1 MLESYVSPFLLGYIN
16 KYIKNLKPEDLQL
29 SLWGGDLVL
38 NHLDLRLDT
47 LEKELNLPLTFVSGH
62 IHELRIHV
70 PWSRLGSE
78 PVVVSINTIDI
89 SLKLR
94 DSELSDH
101 DSDTSSSTSKSKSV
115 SEVKSPKRQSHGS
128 EEMPPGYVQSLM
140 NRIINNVQIVVN
152 NLILKYTEGDIV
164 LSINIK
170 SLESF
175 GANQHWEQQFVDVA
189 LPDLVLRRIVQ
200 VSDLTVCLDKR
211 NASGKIENYQEPVV
225 YRCQLDIRILS
236 TYAHLNSKRATAVKL
251 SLKCDELNM
260 SLNDTQLPMFIR
272 IVQLVLALYYGD
284 IDLPGDEDNEGL
296 INENI
301 TTDTVANVDAVSS
314 EDDQSQHQPGWMAWA
329 WSYVPEII
337 SYEDDEELEGDV
349 GTSRKPANTTL
360 SVGMYCST
368 ASITFKMTEYTANR
382 SFYGPC
388 KPTFKPYLK
397 LHLNG
402 ATLEV
407 LLHGLLFFNVQIAFS
422 EIQLNGIGDCTC
434 GFDETFQDYIETHSI
449 KPQAHFIS
457 IGDKDYETKLP
468 NYTYNSLFD
477 PMSAENNLSRTLYI
491 LDTDHHQQ
499 KYTESWAKTR
509 WGAFWV
515 DYLYTMEEQN
525 GDQTDAS
532 ESSSQHS
539 HQSTSKDTVFEAKE
553 VSNKRIVFFPGEVH
567 ITSSMVHRVQKAI
580 TFANDH
586 DYEPYSQVK
595 PEIVDES
602 RPTPTSDQIEQLE
615 DFVSSRSTHITIL
628 GLNLTVNAAEHPRYD
643 EKQPAK
649 MDLKDGDFGNKASLL
664 PALAVQIDR
673 IDIQSTLP
681 MYTRKLIKAVS
692 KVQRP
697 SDNLLHCCYSHN
709 YYKLF
714 GVQVGLTQVGY
725 KEINSSIILN
735 LLPSFS
741 AAAYH
746 KKLLLP
752 MYWTNPR
759 IVNSEMLVELPS
771 IAANATKAQL
781 LLLQE
786 LYKTW
791 AEDVP
796 MLVRFD
802 EDTLQQDIFKPSV
815 KAFPSGQPM
824 LEMSLSDIEI
834 KISES
839 CHVKAMSGTLGG
851 ATICIQ
857 SLENGK
863 IVVTPLFQAPVET
876 GKVHSVEYYKKT
888 DKSDSVTGVYQQ
900 DAITFTVQIPK
911 TADSATIHDE
921 VGFILIDIQ
930 GMAFCVDPLLYQ
942 WLTYSPRHVSI
953 LKQAARDSTRLS
965 KTTVFPTKPAKG
977 SSNKSITKEEVT
989 KLSATKA
996 QTQQPNVDAKKKDSK
1011 NEDSNA
1017 MVQEYLDKLKKFSIQ
1032 VDFQCCSIYLP
1043 STHLHLTRDTP
1054 KIIPQLFRHLALPG
1068 NNVPPT
1074 AVICLPTLTIN
1085 SVGHRKIAA
1094 LQDIPL
1100 NPNILAKETGQK
1112 FPWSISA
1119 TSFSLYTLHPQSTAL
1134 YLLEPMSINSTLAV
1148 TSSAG
1153 TLSTK
1158 NVFGFCLHSDMKT
1171 VKVNCSKPQ
1180 VTLLVGVTCSAL
1192 DAVKQ
1197 AASQPKER
1205 LKLTLRNQGA
1215 KPTTRQSPV
1224 KTLSSLSSSGQP
1236 EKHQPQDTS
1245 TSMSS
1250 TLDVSSTPDSDE
1262 HEGGVGGIRLSLWLQ
1277 LTLNKFSANLFATE
1291 DCNGK
1296 TQDLKLQSD
1305 LEDLTFSLDIQE
1317 VYSKLKCKIG
1327 GLNVK
1332 HYIKRNKSWTTGP
1345 YKGVILSCTDTI
1357 TKQLPLVTKVT
1368 SHKSSTSYGLYSQ
1381 RSPAKSR
1388 DSKAHGFLTLTFT
1401 RALSKSVK
1409 KRLYRS
1415 KSKPQEPIAKMNQYV
1430 NEVVLSTQPC
1440 DIVVWC
1446 PVLASMLNIFMIDL
1460 SPNSSIK
1467 SEATPNIFSRHDRFR
1482 RSLRGVPSVA
1492 SSVSASEIT
1501 RTSISKKSTNEEI
1514 ISTRK
1519 LPLLYIDCQEF
1530 RLFVPGCDSNTPI
1543 ILSGE
1548 INQDC
1553 FLTHVK
1559 SISLTPNVDNP
1570 LQRMVLKQEIYRKA
1584 MHAGITQQP
1593 GSEVEDRQ
1601 YQLDINAVSLCTIL
1615 WDDLAKASDQ
1625 GIQELGSADDGSVTL
1640 TQNPALEWNMAKAR
1654 QSPQQISVSPIVHSF
1669 DLRVVAAPA
1678 IIMDKPSSD
1687 ADSKKRITVCGHS
1700 LEFNITSDIDLYLSA
1715 GQVLL
1720 AQMVLQTNIGA
1731 FAKLSPSTKTK
1742 AKSSSTKEYEDK
1754 PLLRVRPVED
1764 SGLGSE
1770 TSSVNI
1776 TSAGFE
1782 SQAGER
1788 TTNLIAG
1795 KIEKPK
1801 KKRPKFTPFDV
1812 LLTAG
1817 KISFMIYSSRLGS
1830 ESSRHQKTGSD
1841 TMKKTSSIP
1850 KQMSAMS
1857 LEQDITRKN
1866 RMNTWNNADGSA
1878 SSVAIE
1884 MDAYDADEESND
1896 DKDDEENLIK
1906 VIHPFLYM
1914 VLSQPHVIIS
1924 MEKINQRAEFSV
1936 YDFSIDGTSI
1946 NFRETDPTKQVPD
1959 SGDYTVSWL
1968 ETCPGDPDP
1977 KTGILPSLFTF
1988 TVKDFFSRPAI
1999 MNMSVC
2005 RPLRAH
2011 LSLTKMDQFYDFVQK
2026 LTLPISSEL
2035 NADIMKMKSN
2045 QPRTPTNLSS
2055 LKELEADETVEG
2067 DGSQYSGV
2075 LSYLAMIQQVT
2086 LNMHQVVVVM
2096 TTKPHPK
2103 LPILLF
2109 SLGGCQGS
2117 VAVKSEDGM
2126 PSQLVSTLALK
2137 ELLLRTSLQHVTKP
2151 FIGPCKAE
2159 MGLDARWCYHSGNTF
2174 SDLIPR
2180 CHFDL
2185 HMGHIQ
2191 VSFGQEHLS
2200 CFQLITEQVQEAG
2213 EEVSNKELLKE
2224 NTTKKRKRKYTHSE
2238 EVISRSTD
2246 DLRAGA
2252 FRYLSDIDGLGL
2264 LPKPNEIMFCSEP
2277 DGNVWN
2283 QGAMTWC
2290 YPEPRVLTK
2299 VLVTPLPLNA
2309 AVTSRETERNTEVPC
2324 LIQYWDNIRK
2334 CFTAFRLLCLS
2345 ESSSCE
2351 VKLPSVEEEP
2361 SHHLV
2366 AAELWRV
2373 IVNYTSEDLPEGTVQ
2388 AVYPLLSPMALA
2400 ASMRVDSCFCPRF
2413 VPAFTSAVHFD
2424 IVEVKLINHFNQ
2436 LGKVPSKRFEP
2447 FKLDKLNPK
2456 DQEFMT
2462 LTIEESLVMASTWGS
2477 EQEKIILQAT
2487 STLSCK
2493 LLEYRNLTVQQ
2504 FLEPCELEAS
2514 LDLDSGVVCEM
2525 QADLGPMNINIGQST
2540 LHTLNLALQAWNQ
2553 YKQKDKEELVLT
2565 YYTICNDTVET
2576 LRFGQVHTDESIVLK
2591 CREMHAY
2598 SWRTHKTVHWGQ
2610 KIHVCI
2616 EGWRNW
2622 RWSEPFSI
2630 DERSTI
2636 VRKLQHKG
2644 HSATLF
2650 INIRNVTPLQKQV
2663 VFYGRQLFSSRVNI
2677 PLEIQLNK
2685 IVQVGGSSMECKQT
2699 LLLPAE
2705 GVLPSL
2711 ACDDESITS
2720 MRIKVGNR
2728 DSEWSEQMAV
2738 CGEMSR
2744 KNAVIKISCKDSSV
2758 VQLWCRIYTEEHC
2771 GETQR
2776 LIIFSPL
2783 FTVRSHLPRPLV
2795 MSLQSKKFNSVQVY
2809 NVKGQGNKL
2818 DLYNVVPATWHS
2830 ATFQL
2835 SENTSPSNPGI
2846 PVSTELLDDIVQRN
2860 EESEEDGDE
2869 PKLTIPMMAYDWKKE
2884 IEASWPYIGSSGKR
2898 LSSIETDTNN
2908 TVEAEDDIDNI
2919 QQPNTDLKV
2928 SLHQHWS
2935 EVNTIIIDVMPWCLI
2950 VNQSKLDLV
2959 ILEEGEP
2966 SLALKQ
2972 GKAVAPQKFKSHI
2985 NLVFDG
2991 IAQDGISADPIFVLA
3006 DKPPAWH
3013 ETGPNELSPEGSIF
3027 YAMTKKEDA
3036 ESVWHLNIT
3045 SSMKYGM
3052 RIISIRE
3059 RALLI
3064 NNSKHNL
3071 MLRLVDTSRC
3081 KQMIPVKNQDSI
3093 RAIPIPFCNNKVHP
3107 VSEWNFPNRTEH
3119 LSISSRQFYI
3129 SVAISDSASLVQ
3141 DCWESW
3147 SKWVKLDN
3155 SRPRQAIAVPYSQAT
3170 SQLETEPLLV
3180 IYHEHEGVLYITVDV
3195 DPTPRTVIKNKCRTG
3210 LRFAQT
3216 FLESEFRENGYI
3228 LENDERL
3235 QSISFI
3241 HGQSTRHFDIQQ
3253 KPNLPTE
3260 SQHATPALKFA
3271 HCTSPQNS
3279 LRADSRLEITED
3291 QNGSGR
3297 VGEEQLEVEEADVN
3311 EPSALGRLS
3320 KESTME
3326 DVEELPASS
3335 RWSEAVALASSSD
3348 LKSEI
3353 LTIPG
3358 VGYILVSSYCIASC
3372 LQVIVEPL
3380 SMHEKEDD
3388 RQKIECQELIEEVE
3402 DITDS
3407 IGAATEMKIGLFFSE
3422 LSMKILDQ
3430 ASQPVEVTELLC
3442 LFLEDMCLLYYPSS
3456 NANSE
3461 VIQQNLHIAIGHV
3474 QLDNQS
3480 FNNGVFNFPVILVS
3494 CDEATKKTVVK
3505 SVQKISIEE
3514 QAELSHAEDT
3524 LVVHVILEKERLNG
3538 SGGVQSVNVK
3548 VRPLAVYLEDQL
3560 IFQLMTKY
3568 KSFIPGKLV
3577 ESVQKG
3583 YDIPL
3588 VVRAVNQ
3595 SLKLPICMQH
3605 LTIQPITVQASVHA
3619 SLKMFISL
3627 DSTPLSFRKF
3637 DCRPVFTTSRQ
3648 LIQALTM
3655 HYTSG
3660 ALFKAGWAI
3669 GSLEILGNPAGLVR
3683 NIRSG
3688 IADSIY
3694 LPYEGLTRGPAA
3706 FISGVT
3712 GGVSSLIKHV
3722 SAGTLSSVTNFAS
3735 SVSRNLDR
3743 LTLDPDHIAMQEQ
3756 QRRMVPDRMSAGLM
3770 NGLSSFGIS
3779 VLGAIAGI
3787 ADQPIRG
3794 FQQAYNETLAQQAT
3808 GVISGVGRGV
3818 MGVVIKPLGGAAQ
3831 LVSQT
3836 GKGILHSTGLSP
3848 TLKQRNPASNQ
3859 LAAMA
3864 VNGQVKYM
3872 WKMLHTLRNP
3882 TILMCLDAVSVT
3894 YHGLHHSG
3902 VLLLTP
3908 EILFI
3913 VSSSEDTQQQAFP
3926 VSEID
3931 CHSKPHQEDML
3942 YLCIKQAATPSNQD
3956 KDTTASR
3963 VADFV
3968 DATSGFIP
3976 ESDSQSESSNTAESN
3991 PNYCYEVDSRMRDT
4005 FIAIFQQAKNR
4016 LLGKGFHGDDAQ
4028 SSTLSKF
4035 KVWHLSAKKSL
4046 DL

>member
-1 MLESYVSPFLLGYIN
+1 MLESYVSPYLLGYIN

-38 NHLDLRLDT
+38 NHLDLRLET
-47 LEKELNLPLTFVSGH
+47 LERELNLPLAFVSGH

-78 PVVVSINTIDI
+78 PVVVTINTIDL

-94 DSELSDH
+94 DSESADH
-101 DSDTSSSTSKSKSV
+101 DSDSSSSTSSKTSKAV
-115 SEVKSPKRQSHGS
+115 SEIKSPKRQTHND

-140 NRIINNVQIVVN
+140 NRIINNVSIVVN
-152 NLILKYTEGDIV
+152 NLILKYTEGDMV
-164 LSINIK
+164 LSINIQ

-175 GANQHWEQQFVDVA
+175 SANQNWEQQFIDLA
-189 LPDLVLRRIVQ
+189 LPDLVLRRIIE

-236 TYAHLNSKRATAVKL
+236 TYGHLNSKRASAIKL
-251 SLKCDELNM
+251 SLHCNELNM
-260 SLNDTQLPMFIR
+260 SLSDQQLPMFIR
-272 IVQLVLALYYGD
+272 VVQLVLALYYGE
-284 IDLPGDEDNEGL
+284 IDLPGKEDNDDGSTKNDEKV
-296 INENI
+296 NPSDAI
-301 TTDTVANVDAVSS
+301 TDGNAVSS
-314 EDDQSQHQPGWMAWA
+314 EFGPEEHPPGWMAWA
-329 WSYVPEII
+329 WSYVPELI
-337 SYEDDEELEGDV
+337 SYEDDEDPDNEG
-349 GTSRKPANTTL
+349 TTNRKPPTTTL
-360 SVGMYCST
+360 SIGMYCST
-368 ASITFKMTEYTANR
+368 ASITFKMTEFIANR
-382 SFYGPC
+382 SFYGPP
-388 KPTFKPYLK
+388 KPTFKPYLR

-407 LLHGLLFFNVQIAFS
+407 LLHGLTFFNVQIAFS
-422 EIQLNGIGDCTC
+422 EIQLNGIGNCTC
-434 GFDETFQDYIETHSI
+434 GTDEAFEDYLDSHSI
-449 KPQAHFIS
+449 KPQAHFMS
-457 IGDKDYETKLP
+457 IGDKDYEAKLP
-468 NYTYNSLFD
+468 NYKYNSLFD
-477 PMSAENNLSRTLYI
+477 PMSAENNSSRTLYI
-491 LDTDHHQQ
+491 LDTEHHNQ
-499 KYTESWAKTR
+499 KYTENWAQTR
-509 WGAFWV
+509 WGAFWI
-515 DYLYTMEEQN
+515 DYLYTMEEPSEPQLE
-525 GDQTDAS
+525 AS
-532 ESSSQHS
+532 ENSSQHS
-539 HQSTSKDTVFEAKE
+539 HQSTTVDPIFEFKE
-553 VSNKRIVFFPGEVH
+553 VSNQRIVFFAGDVH
-567 ITSSMVHRVQKAI
+567 VNSSMVHRVQKAI
-580 TFANDH
+580 TYANDH
-586 DYEPYSQVK
+586 DYEPYSKAK
-595 PEIVDES
+595 PEIVDVS
-602 RPTPTSDQIEQLE
+602 RPVPTSDQIEQLE
-615 DFVSSRSTHITIL
+615 DFVPSRSTHFTVL
-628 GLNLTVNAAEHPRYD
+628 GLNLTVSAAEHSQYD
-643 EKQPAK
+643 EKQSTLYPEK
-649 MDLKDGDFGNKASLL
+649 LDLKDDDFASKTVLL
-664 PALAVQIDR
+664 PALAVQVDR
-673 IDIQSTLP
+673 LDVQSTLP
-681 MYTRKLIKAVS
+681 MYSRKLIKAIS

-697 SDNLLHCCYSHN
+697 SDNLLHGCYSHN

-714 GVQVGLTQVGY
+714 GVQVGLTQVDY
-725 KEINSSIILN
+725 TETSNPIILN

-741 AAAYH
+741 VAAYH
-746 KKLLLP
+746 RKLLLP

-759 IVNSEMLVELPS
+759 NITSEMLVECPS

-791 AEDVP
+791 TDEVP
-796 MLVRFD
+796 MLERF
-802 EDTLQQDIFKPSV
+802 EEVSLQQDIFKPSV
-815 KAFPSGQPM
+815 QAFPSGQPM
-824 LEMSLSDIEI
+824 LEFSSSDIEI
-834 KISES
+834 KTSETS
-839 CHVKAMSGTLGG
+839 LVKAMSGTLGS
-851 ATICIQ
+851 AKLLIQ

-863 IVVTPLFQAPVET
+863 VISTPLFQAPVDT
-876 GKVHSVEYYKKT
+876 AKVHTVEYYEKEEKPNIQP
-888 DKSDSVTGVYQQ
+888 GVYQQ
-900 DAITFTVQIPK
+900 DVVTFTCQIPK
-911 TADSATIHDE
+911 ATEKATAHDE
-921 VGFILIDIQ
+921 TGLILIDIQ
-930 GMAFCVDPLLYQ
+930 GLAFCLDPLFYQ
-942 WLTYSPRHVSI
+942 WLTYTPRPVGVWKSGGRGTTMTPSKSTPFQTKASI
-953 LKQAARDSTRLS
+953 
-965 KTTVFPTKPAKG
+965 KG
-977 SSNKSITKEEVT
+977 SANNSKAKDETT
-989 KLSATKA
+989 KLSGTKQLPNQDQHPSMDGNKQATK
-996 QTQQPNVDAKKKDSK
+996 VDDA
-1011 NEDSNA
+1011 NA
-1017 MVQEYLDKLKKFSIQ
+1017 MVQEYLAKLKNFSIQ
-1032 VDFQCCSIYLP
+1032 IDLECCSIYLP
-1043 STHLHLTRDTP
+1043 ATHIQIP
-1054 KIIPQLFRHLALPG
+1054 KSAPPTIPLLFRHLALSE
-1068 NNVPPT
+1068 NDMPPT
-1074 AVICLPTLTIN
+1074 AVLCLPTVTIN
-1085 SVGHRKIAA
+1085 SIGHRKIAA
-1094 LQDIPL
+1094 LQDIPIDQSL
-1100 NPNILAKETGQK
+1100 LVKETGQK
-1112 FPWSISA
+1112 FPWSIAAS
-1119 TSFSLYTLHPQSTAL
+1119 SLSLYTLHPMSTTL
-1134 YLLEPMSINSTLAV
+1134 YLLEPMTVNSTLAV

-1153 TLSTK
+1153 GPSAK
-1158 NVFGFCLHSDMKT
+1158 NVLGFCLHSDMKT

-1180 VTLLVGVTCSAL
+1180 VSLLASVSCAAIEAIQQTTLKAS
-1192 DAVKQ
+1192 KQ
-1197 AASQPKER
+1197 RRHKSRSQSMDSKQMPQR
-1205 LKLTLRNQGA
+1205 
-1215 KPTTRQSPV
+1215 SPV
-1224 KTLSSLSSSGQP
+1224 KTLSSVSSSGQP
-1236 EKHQPQDTS
+1236 EKAQGQEAS
-1245 TSMSS
+1245 TNLSS
-1250 TLDVSSTPDSDE
+1250 TIEVSSTPDSE
-1262 HEGGVGGIRLSLWLQ
+1262 ENEGSTSGLRLSLWLQ
-1277 LTLNKFSANLFATE
+1277 LTLNKFSLNLFSE

-1296 TQDLKLQSD
+1296 AQELKLQSD

-1317 VYSKLKCKIG
+1317 VYSKMKCKIG

-1332 HYIKRNKSWTTGP
+1332 HYIKWNKSWIPGP
-1345 YKGVILSCTDTI
+1345 YKGVILSCTDMI
-1357 TKQLPLVTKVT
+1357 TKQLPLV
-1368 SHKSSTSYGLYSQ
+1368 SRIASQKSSASYGLHAQ

-1388 DSKAHGFLTLTFT
+1388 DSKTHGFLTLTFT

-1415 KSKPQEPIAKMNQYV
+1415 KLKVQEPIAKMNQYV

-1460 SPNSSIK
+1460 STSSLRQGESGQIQPSLK
-1467 SEATPNIFSRHDRFR
+1467 RHERVR
-1482 RSLRGVPSVA
+1482 RSLRSPPSVA
-1492 SSVSASEIT
+1492 SSMTASEIT
-1501 RTSISKKSTNEEI
+1501 RTSASKKSVNEEI

-1530 RLFVPGCDSNTPI
+1530 RLFLPGSDPNKPHA
-1543 ILSGE
+1543 LSGE
-1548 INQDC
+1548 ISQDC
-1553 FLTHVK
+1553 FLAHVK

-1570 LQRMVLKQEIYRKA
+1570 LQRMILKQEIYRKA

-1601 YQLDINAVSLCTIL
+1601 YQLDINAVSLCTVL
-1615 WDDLAKASDQ
+1615 WEDVAMASDQ
-1625 GIQELGSADDGSVTL
+1625 GVQEIGSADDSSVTL

-1654 QSPQQISVSPIVHSF
+1654 QSPQQISISPIIHSF

-1678 IIMDKPSSD
+1678 IIMDKPS
-1687 ADSKKRITVCGHS
+1687 ADPTSKKRITVCGHS
-1700 LEFNITSDIDLYLSA
+1700 LEFNITSDVDLYLSA

-1720 AQMVLQTNIGA
+1720 AQMALQTNIGA
-1731 FAKLSPSTKTK
+1731 FSTV
-1742 AKSSSTKEYEDK
+1742 SSSYTTKGKTTSSKVSEEI
-1754 PLLRVRPVED
+1754 PLVRVRPVED

-1770 TSSVNI
+1770 TSSVNLI
-1776 TSAGFE
+1776 PSSIEGQ
-1782 SQAGER
+1782 SGER
-1788 TTNLIAG
+1788 MTNLLSG
-1795 KIEKPK
+1795 KLEKPK
-1801 KKRPKFTPFDV
+1801 KRKTKFTPFDI

-1817 KISFMIYSSRLGS
+1817 KISFMVYSRRFTS
-1830 ESSRHQKTGSD
+1830 EPLRHNNQKTNNDRG
-1841 TMKKTSSIP
+1841 KKSSSIT
-1850 KQMSAMS
+1850 KQMSALC

-1866 RMNTWNNADGSA
+1866 QQNVWNNEDGCT

-1884 MDAYDADEESND
+1884 MDAYDADEESTD
-1896 DKDDEENLIK
+1896 DKDEEEKTVK
-1906 VIHPFLYM
+1906 VIHPFLYL

-1924 MEKINQRAEFSV
+1924 MEKVSQRAEFSV

-1946 NFRETDPTKQVPD
+1946 NFRETDATKQVPD

-2005 RPLRAH
+2005 RPMRAH
-2011 LSLTKMDQFYDFVQK
+2011 LSLTKMDQFFDFLRK
-2026 LTLPISSEL
+2026 LSPLTSFKF
-2035 NADIMKMKSN
+2035 NADLTKMEVRQEQIRSIS
-2045 QPRTPTNLSS
+2045 TNLSS
-2055 LKELEADETVEG
+2055 LKELEADEAVEG
-2067 DGSQYSGV
+2067 DTSQYSNA

-2086 LNMHQVVVVM
+2086 LNMHQIVIVM

-2109 SLGGCQGS
+2109 SLGSCQGS
-2117 VAVKSEDGM
+2117 VVVKSEDGM

-2137 ELLLRTSLQHVTKP
+2137 ELLLKTSLQHVTKT
-2151 FIGPCKAE
+2151 FIGPSKAD
-2159 MGLDARWCYHSGNTF
+2159 MGIDARWCYHSGNTF

-2185 HMGHIQ
+2185 HVGHIQ

-2200 CFQLITEQVQEAG
+2200 CLQLITEQVQEIG
-2213 EEVSNKELLKE
+2213 DSNITKESDNKPSNKRR
-2224 NTTKKRKRKYTHSE
+2224 RKDTHSE
-2238 EVISRSTD
+2238 EVICRSTD

-2252 FRYLSDIDGLGL
+2252 FRYHSDIDGIGL
-2264 LPKPNEIMFCSEP
+2264 LPKPNEIMFCTEP
-2277 DGNVWN
+2277 DGNAWN

-2309 AVTSRETERNTEVPC
+2309 AVTSRETEQNSEVPC
-2324 LIQYWDNIRK
+2324 LIQYWDNTRK
-2334 CFTAFRLLCLS
+2334 CFTSFRLLCLS

-2351 VKLPSVEEEP
+2351 VKLPYVEQEP

-2373 IVNYTSEDLPEGTVQ
+2373 IVNYTSENQPEGTVQ
-2388 AVYPLLSPMALA
+2388 SVYPLLSPMALA

-2413 VPAFTSAVHFD
+2413 VPAFTSAVHVD
-2424 IVEVKLINHFNQ
+2424 MVELKLANHFNQ
-2436 LGKVPSKRFEP
+2436 LGKGLSKRFEP

-2462 LTIEESLVMASTWGS
+2462 VTLEESMVMASTWGS
-2477 EQEKIILQAT
+2477 RQEKVILEAS
-2487 STLSCK
+2487 STVSCN
-2493 LLEYRNLTVQQ
+2493 LLEYRNLTVQR
-2504 FLEPCELEAS
+2504 FLEPCEFEVS

-2525 QADLGPMNINIGQST
+2525 QADLGPMNVNLGQST
-2540 LHTLNLALQAWNQ
+2540 IHTLNSAVQAWNQ
-2553 YKQKDKEELVLT
+2553 YKEKEREELVLT

-2576 LRFGQVHTDESIVLK
+2576 LRFGQVHTDESIVLP
-2591 CREMHAY
+2591 CRQMHAY

-2630 DERSTI
+2630 DEQATI

-2650 INIRNVTPLQKQV
+2650 ICIRNVTPLQKQV
-2663 VFYGRQLFSSRVNI
+2663 VFYGQQLFSSRVNI

-2699 LLLPAE
+2699 LSLPPE

-2738 CGEMSR
+2738 SGEMSR
-2744 KNAVIKISCKDSSV
+2744 KNAIVKVSCKDEAIL
-2758 VQLWCRIYTEEHC
+2758 QLWCRIYTEEHS

-2795 MSLQSKKFNSVQVY
+2795 MSLHTKKFSSVQVY

-2818 DLYNVVPATWHS
+2818 DLYDVIPSTWHS

-2846 PVSTELLDDIVQRN
+2846 PVSTELLDEIVQMKDEA
-2860 EESEEDGDE
+2860 EEDE
-2869 PKLTIPMMAYDWKKE
+2869 PKLTIPVLAYDWKKE

-2898 LSSIETDTNN
+2898 LSSIDTDVDTENSLI
-2908 TVEAEDDIDNI
+2908 EDDI

-2950 VNQSKLDLV
+2950 VNQSHLDLV
-2959 ILEEGEP
+2959 IIEEGEP
-2966 SLALKQ
+2966 NLYVKHR
-2972 GKAVAPQKFKSHI
+2972 KAVAPQKFKGHI
-2985 NLVFDG
+2985 NLVFEDSK
-2991 IAQDGISADPIFVLA
+2991 QESISRDPIFILA
-3006 DKPPAWH
+3006 NKPPAWQDLG
-3013 ETGPNELSPEGSIF
+3013 TNELPPEGSML
-3027 YAMTKKEDA
+3027 YSMTNKEDA
-3036 ESVWHLNIT
+3036 ENIWHLNIT

-3059 RALLI
+3059 RVLMV
-3064 NNSKHNL
+3064 NNSKYNL
-3071 MLRLVDTSRC
+3071 MVRLVDTSRC
-3081 KQMIPVKNQDSI
+3081 QEMISIKDQDSFH
-3093 RAIPIPFCNNKVHP
+3093 AIPIPYAKDKVHP
-3107 VSEWNFPNRTEH
+3107 VSEWNLPDGNKHVTFNTP
-3119 LSISSRQFYI
+3119 RQLYV
-3129 SVAISDSASLVQ
+3129 SVAVSDSVGLKQ
-3141 DCWESW
+3141 DSWEKW
-3147 SKWVKLDN
+3147 SKWVRLND
-3155 SRPRQAIAVPYSQAT
+3155 SRPRQAIAVPYSQAN
-3170 SQLETEPLLV
+3170 SLVETEPLLV
-3180 IYHEHEGVLYITVDV
+3180 LSHEHEGILYITIDV
-3195 DPTPRTVIKNKCRTG
+3195 DPTPRTVIKNKCHFD

-3216 FLESEFRENGYI
+3216 FLESEFRDQGFI
-3228 LENDERL
+3228 LEDDESL
-3235 QSISFI
+3235 QNISFI
-3241 HGQSTRHFDIQQ
+3241 HSHSTRHFDIQQ
-3253 KPNLPTE
+3253 KPTSQTD
-3260 SQHATPALKFA
+3260 SQHATPGLIFA
-3271 HCTSPQNS
+3271 HHTSHFRS
-3279 LRADSRLEITED
+3279 LQESVLEHSI
-3291 QNGSGR
+3291 
-3297 VGEEQLEVEEADVN
+3297 EEA
-3311 EPSALGRLS
+3311 EPADGNW
-3320 KESTME
+3320 T
-3326 DVEELPASS
+3326 
-3335 RWSEAVALASSSD
+3335 EAVALASSSD

-3353 LTIPG
+3353 LTMPG
-3358 VGYILVSSYCIASC
+3358 IGYILVSSYCIASC
-3372 LQVIVEPL
+3372 LQIIVEPL
-3380 SMHEKEDD
+3380 SMSSKDDGTDEKT
-3388 RQKIECQELIEEVE
+3388 IEYQDYADMKEVE
-3402 DITDS
+3402 VEENE
-3407 IGAATEMKIGLFFSE
+3407 IGVATEMKIGLFFSE
-3422 LSMKILDQ
+3422 LCIKILDQ
-3430 ASQPVEVTELLC
+3430 ASQPVQVSELLC
-3442 LFLEDMCLLYYPSS
+3442 LLLEDACLLYYPSS

-3480 FNNGVFNFPVILVS
+3480 FSNGNFNFPVILVS
-3494 CDEATKKTVVK
+3494 DDEMLTKPVQKPVL
-3505 SVQKISIEE
+3505 QKISIEE
-3514 QAELSHAEDT
+3514 QAEISHSEDT
-3524 LVVHVILEKERLNG
+3524 FVFHVILEKERLENG

-3548 VRPLAVYLEDQL
+3548 VLPLAAYLEDQL
-3560 IFQLMTKY
+3560 IFQLMTRY
-3568 KSFIPGKLV
+3568 KSFIPSKLE
-3577 ESVQKG
+3577 ESIEIIH
-3583 YDIPL
+3583 DIPL

-3595 SLKLPICMQH
+3595 SLRLPICMQH

-3627 DSTPLSFRKF
+3627 DGTLLSFGKF

-3648 LIQALTM
+3648 LVQALTM

-3706 FISGVT
+3706 FVSGVT

-3756 QRRMVPDRMSAGLM
+3756 QRRMVPDRVSSGLI

-3779 VLGAIAGI
+3779 LLGAIAGI

-3794 FQQAYNETLAQQAT
+3794 FQQAYNETLTQQAT

-3831 LVSQT
+3831 FVSQT

-3848 TLKQRNPASNQ
+3848 TLKPKHPVRNQ

-3926 VSEID
+3926 VSEIE
-3931 CHSKPHQEDML
+3931 CRSKLNEEDML
-3942 YLCIKQAATPSNQD
+3942 YLDMKQAMTPTNQE

-3968 DATSGFIP
+3968 DATSRFTL
-3976 ESDSQSESSNTAESN
+3976 ESDSQSEGSTAAEPH
-3991 PNYCYEVDSRMRDT
+3991 PNYCYEVDPRLRDT
-4005 FIAIFQQAKNR
+4005 FISIFNQAKNR

-4035 KVWHLSAKKSL
+4035 KAWHLSATKRL